1 MAKWFFIGF
10 AAAAAVAAYMF
21 WFRRSNDVGDR
32 FDSLTSKARDY
43 TSSVLDR
50 ASQVKENAT
59 SMASEQID
67 RARDTVN
74 A

>member
-1 MAKWFFIGF
+1 VAKWFFIGF

-21 WFRRSNDVGDR
+21 WFRRSNEVGER
-32 FDSLTSKARDY
+32 FDSLASKARDY
-43 TSSVLDR
+43 TSSALDR
-50 ASQVKENAT
+50 ASQIKESAVST
-59 SMASEQID
+59 ASDQAD

>member
-1 MAKWFFIGF
+1 VAKWFFIGF

-21 WFRRSNDVGDR
+21 WFRRSNEVGER
-32 FDSLTSKARDY
+32 FDSLASKARDY
-43 TSSVLDR
+43 TSSALDR
-50 ASQVKENAT
+50 ASQIKESAV
-59 SMASEQID
+59 SMASDQAD

>member
-10 AAAAAVAAYMF
+10 AAAAVAAYMF
-21 WFRRSNDVGDR
+21 WFRRSNEVGER
-32 FDSLTSKARDY
+32 FDSLASKARDY
-43 TSSVLDR
+43 TSSALDR
-50 ASQVKENAT
+50 ASQIKESAV
-59 SMASEQID
+59 SMASDQAD

>member
-21 WFRRSNDVGDR
+21 WFRRSNEVGER
-32 FDSLTSKARDY
+32 FDSLASKARDY
-43 TSSVLDR
+43 TSSALDR
-50 ASQVKENAT
+50 ASQIKESAV
-59 SMASEQID
+59 SMASDQAD

>member
-10 AAAAAVAAYMF
+10 AAAAAAAAYMF
-21 WFRRSNDVGDR
+21 WFRRSNEVGER
-32 FDSLTSKARDY
+32 FDSLASKARDY
-43 TSSVLDR
+43 TSSALDR
-50 ASQVKENAT
+50 ASQIKESAV
-59 SMASEQID
+59 SMASDQAD